1 MAGWSQCVLCVFLN
15 AFSHGK
21 IRILTHHGLSSDCE
35 GRARM
40 IAKEASS

>member
-1 MAGWSQCVLCVFLN
+1 VAGWSQCVLCVFLN

-21 IRILTHHGLSSDCE
+21 NRLLTHHGLSACE
-35 GRARM
+35 VRTRM